1 MPQYDKFITATGLQQ
16 VGDHAMFFFF
26 FVVVVVVV
34 FFVMVDCLFLYVF
47 KLIMNV
53 VKNPIMK

>member
-16 VGDHAMFFFF
+16 VGDHAMFFLLLLLLLLLLF
-26 FVVVVVVV
+26 FVV
-34 FFVMVDCLFLYVF
+34 VDCLFLYVF